1 MGLPYPGGPHVDRLA
16 RQGDPKAFF
25 LAHPLRGDKNFS
37 FSGLKTSFLYLLRD
51 ETAKDADFV
60 EKRRADLCATLQATI
75 IEILLSKLRKHI
87 EETGILRVAIG
98 GGVAANEG
106 LRGALKALGVEMG
119 LEVFLP
125 ARRFTT
131 DNAAMIA
138 IAGYFKCQVGEF
150 ASQDVT
156 ASPRL
161 PV

>member
-1 MGLPYPGGPHVDRLA
+1 M
-16 RQGDPKAFF
+16 
-25 LAHPLRGDKNFS
+25 
-37 FSGLKTSFLYLLRD
+37 
-51 ETAKDADFV
+51 
-60 EKRRADLCATLQATI
+60 
-75 IEILLSKLRKHI
+75 
-87 EETGILRVAIG
+87 AIG

-106 LRGALKALGVEMG
+106 LRDALKALGAEMG

-138 IAGYFKCQVGEF
+138 IAGCFKCQAGEF